1 MSRTHS
7 APAIASQNAQQTNEV
22 WLVLL
27 TITHPDITTLR
38 FVNNT
43 DNIVSNSQ
51 TFTAFPFEVILPSQD
66 ADNIPRASLRIDNID
81 RSIVAALRSLTSP
94 PIVQF
99 DVILASSPNTIE
111 ATFPGMKL
119 MNATYTAAT
128 IEGELGPELLYTEPC
143 TLTMT
148 PSRFPGMF

>member
-1 MSRTHS
+1 MARSLS

-43 DNIVSNSQ
+43 DNVVSNSQ
-51 TFTAFPFEVILPSQD
+51 TFTAFPFEVVLPTQD
-66 ADNIPRASLRIDNID
+66 ADNIPRASLRIDNVD
-81 RSIVAALRSLTSP
+81 RSIVAALRTLTSP
-94 PIVQF
+94 PTVQF

-119 MNATYTAAT
+119 MSATYTAAT
-128 IEGELGPELLYTEPC
+128 VEGELGPELLYTEPVS
-143 TLTMT
+143 LSMT